1 MIRAMN
7 LIRNLTAVSV
17 LLLISSL
24 SFAKDIR
31 MSYNFGSTPAGT
43 TKSLQWG
50 LRAKEQGLRFKE
62 ISMLGEAFHHR
73 TNCPGELAPLER
85 CVVEVIF
92 KPATKGLHSG
102 LLFIDMEAEKFFI
115 EIVGEGL

>member
-1 MIRAMN
+1 MN
-7 LIRNLTAVSV
+7 FLRNLTTVCYV
-17 LLLISSL
+17 LLISPI

-31 MSYNFGSTPAGT
+31 MSYNFGSTHAGT

-62 ISMLGEAFHHR
+62 ISMLGESFHHR
-73 TNCPGELAPLER
+73 TNCPEELAPLER
-85 CVVEVIF
+85 CVVEVLF
-92 KPATKGLHSG
+92 KPATKGLHNG
-102 LLFIDMEAEKFFI
+102 LLFIDMDAEKFFI